1 MKMIISDATKG
12 DATLPFLEVHRDS
25 RVARTGMFP
34 NVGALCLMDW
44 CLHPPND
51 SCASPKEVNHLVAG
65 QIWWLILQGHQRLPH
80 ERQSGTPTTFNDVE
94 KDLDSPIPLSLTANN
109 LGVGAQ
115 ARRTAF
121 HFISARQ

>member
-65 QIWWLILQGHQRLPH
+65 QIWWLIFKDINVFPMNGNQEHQ
-80 ERQSGTPTTFNDVE
+80 
-94 KDLDSPIPLSLTANN
+94 PLLTM
-109 LGVGAQ
+109 
-115 ARRTAF
+115 
-121 HFISARQ
+121 